1 MNLCRKLECYSV
13 IWYFT
18 NQEHCV
24 SPRSKDQHEQTLKT
38 KPTQVI
44 LQHASLSKVT
54 SAPHRTSTAAQVKI
68 YNILKNYLRFRKRH
82 AAFQRQMKMPLTVV
96 QLAEGILQRNSR
108 A

>member
-1 MNLCRKLECYSV
+1 M
-13 IWYFT
+13 
-18 NQEHCV
+18 
-24 SPRSKDQHEQTLKT
+24 SPRFKGQHEQTLKT

-44 LQHASLSKVT
+44 LQHTSLSKVM
-54 SAPHRTSTAAQVKI
+54 SAHHRTLTAAQVKI

-82 AAFQRQMKMPLTVV
+82 AAFWRLMKMPLTVV